1 MKPRNLIILAVIVLV
16 VGAYILFYERHQPTS
31 DERAERSDKLF
42 PTLERD
48 EVGSIEIHN
57 SHGEFHLVRSGDDWR
72 LITPID
78 FAADTATVNSLLGSL
93 LGLRQERRLEAD
105 EVDPGAYGLDE
116 PQMHVILSTAD
127 DERLSLEVGQET
139 PLGSNR
145 AVRISGD
152 DAVIICAGWFASD
165 LDKELDSWRS
175 RDVVDEWR
183 LLEPV
188 SDLADGDHLQNLISN
203 LSSLRV
209 EEFLDDE
216 LNPSVLGL
224 DSPEYR
230 VTLIRSEGG
239 DTVELEFGTTREQDS
254 ATQVACRRNGRD
266 VFWAN
271 DVAATRL
278 AKAPVLWRASKLYDF
293 NTWDAEM
300 LTISSDGQRLRL
312 DRSEGLWQEE
322 SGGELD
328 YTAVQDRLSKLA
340 ELEVREF
347 DLMQPLTEE
356 MGRLELGLEATDD
369 EAEARTISYTF
380 NRPLAEGGDAL
391 VTVSTRDT
399 VMSVDAAEVYAIL
412 SDPDSLR
419 KPEEP
424 EVEEQEVPAILSNP
438 ESLRKREEPEVEE
451 EEVEA
456 ILSDPDSLR
465 KLEDPEPGQ
474 DEVEATLSD
483 SDSALKLVELE

>member
-1 MKPRNLIILAVIVLV
+1 MKARNLIILTVIVLV

-31 DERAERSDKLF
+31 DERNERADKLF

-48 EVGSIEIHN
+48 DVESIEIRN
-57 SHGEFHLVRSGDDWR
+57 SHGEFQLVRSGDDWR
-72 LITPID
+72 LTTPID
-78 FAADTATVNSLLGSL
+78 FPADTPTVNSLLGSL
-93 LGLRQERRLEAD
+93 LGLRQERRLAAD
-105 EVDPGAYGLDE
+105 EVDPAAYGLDE
-116 PQMHVILSTAD
+116 PQMHVTLGTAD
-127 DERLSLEVGQET
+127 DERLSLEVGEET

-145 AVRISGD
+145 AVRISSD
-152 DAVIICAGWFASD
+152 DAVIICAGWFATD

-175 RDVVDEWR
+175 RDVVDVTEQELASLQVVAGTDRIHAARSGEEWR

-216 LNPSVLGL
+216 LNPEALGL
-224 DSPEYR
+224 DNPEYR
-230 VTLIRSEGG
+230 IMLIRSEGG
-239 DTVELEFGTTREQDS
+239 DPIELEFGATREQDS
-254 ATQVACRRNGRD
+254 ATQVACRRDGREY
-266 VFWAN
+266 FWVN

-278 AKAPVLWRASKLYDF
+278 AKAPVLWRATKLYDF
-293 NTWDAEM
+293 NTWDAEV
-300 LTISSDGQRLRL
+300 LTISSGGQQLRL
-312 DRSEGLWQEE
+312 DRSEGMWQDE

-328 YTAVQDRLSKLA
+328 YSAVQDRLSKLA
-340 ELEVREF
+340 ELEVREY

-356 MGRLELGLEATDD
+356 MGRVEMGFEAADD
-369 EAEARTISYTF
+369 EAEARTVSYTF

-399 VMSVDAAEVYAIL
+399 VMSVDPAEVQAIL
-412 SDPDSLR
+412 SDP
-419 KPEEP
+419 
-424 EVEEQEVPAILSNP
+424 
-438 ESLRKREEPEVEE
+438 ESLRKQEELEPEQ

-465 KLEDPEPGQ
+465 KLEEPES
-474 DEVEATLSD
+474 E
-483 SDSALKLVELE
+483 K